1 MIIDVHAHAL
11 SERFIRDLATTPV
24 AGLKSETSTDGYYA
38 IRRAG
43 DDRKSTL
50 DPHLFDL
57 EHRLASLKRRKVD
70 LQLVGP
76 PPFLVAWPGGVAG
89 SELVRAL
96 HKMLGGRR
104 GRVRRPHG
112 SHRRTCSRRAGQGRR

>member
-24 AGLKSETSTDGYYA
+24 AGLKSETGPDGYYA

-57 EHRLASLKRRKVD
+57 EHRLAKDRKFNATCRSIFSPGRSC
-70 LQLVGP
+70 QTPISHGKAAESARKP
-76 PPFLVAWPGGVAG
+76 PV
-89 SELVRAL
+89 
-96 HKMLGGRR
+96 
-104 GRVRRPHG
+104 
-112 SHRRTCSRRAGQGRR
+112 SHLRDCL